1 MTSQKSLKN
10 NVNFND
16 FKRSLKESAMFP
28 VIALFVLLFSVTF
41 AVIDFVTSPSFIQSE
56 GFGKIAQIL
65 LPNNNMFGDMPE
77 YLFAGMTLCGLF
89 MALKSFYFLL
99 SKKQVNVYLSLGVTR
114 TRMLVNKFLAAI
126 VWLFLVTFI
135 PIFIVFIVNVVKFGI
150 TSFMTF
156 TFIYFVSGLFVSSVT
171 GFAIGTIA
179 ITISGNLFECA
190 LTTVSLSALPTIIYD
205 IFITLR
211 YNYLRGVS
219 VDMVRS
225 GLLKTLNPLTFV
237 NNISEIDYN
246 NYNRYVTL
254 SEVLGRI
261 TKDAIDSGELVK
273 KIGNFGNFIIPLVIW
288 LCVSAVLLALANAL
302 LNKRKAE
309 YSHSFG
315 HFTISRTV
323 VSTFAFGLAIWVII
337 QEISYKNEML
347 PVFLYSIV
355 VSILAWL
362 AVQLVM
368 SRKIKAS
375 LKSLTVWVALV
386 GVTALG
392 FIAIDTGYFGTFNKL
407 PEKENIK
414 NVSFSFNE
422 WDTVYNTVNINFDYV
437 VSTKPE
443 DIEMVVGLFNEIKK
457 DDGKR
462 EDIIGDVE
470 FAIETKDGE
479 IMYRQFRVFNLDLYV
494 KYLESTYNSDLFDAV
509 LENKLIGF
517 NEKNMSSNKYYSL
530 HKADGVLQLPDEFEE
545 GSMHSFHYVDNQM
558 VVAHEYDYEMF
569 GGASPKVKITTDWND
584 RVINLNRGDEL
595 AVALYND
602 LSKMSFDDLFRNT
615 EKPVATLGYATSVCI
630 NADMVIKPSTDSNE
644 IYSYSYSDKLK
655 GDYAEYYENDIL
667 IGTSKDLLEYTVDA
681 TFFIYPQMTETIKYF
696 KDNNITF
703 AGQYK
708 GEIKEVYY
716 TYGPMKYSSACSAYE
731 DKNPGR
737 FFDEWGKLF
746 NTNPDYTFFTSGL
759 STNLFRELKGCINKD
774 TKVLDLI
781 KEVYKEAD
789 MPLLKLKD
797 TEVDKVLEQCT
808 SNYFVHKD
816 NGKYVYV
823 VYEDGTIINYYLPEA
838 NVGILQ

>member
-41 AVIDFVTSPSFIQSE
+41 AVIDFVTSPGFIQSE
-56 GFGKIAQIL
+56 GFGKTVQIF
-65 LPNNNMFGDMPE
+65 LPNNNMFGDVPE

-114 TRMLVNKFLAAI
+114 TRMLANRFLSAI
-126 VWLFLVTFI
+126 VWLFAVTFI
-135 PIFIVFIVNVVKFGI
+135 PIFIVFIVNIAKFGF

-156 TFIYFVSGLFVSSVT
+156 TFLYFVSGLFISGLT
-171 GFAIGTIA
+171 GFAIGTFA

-190 LTTVSLSALPTIIYD
+190 LTTVSLSALPTIIYYV
-205 IFITLR
+205 FINLR
-211 YNYLRGVS
+211 YNYLRGRAEDVHQ
-219 VDMVRS
+219 S
-225 GLLKTLNPLTFV
+225 GLIRTLNPLAFV

-246 NYNRYVTL
+246 NYNKSATITDI
-254 SEVLGRI
+254 LGKILRES
-261 TKDAIDSGELVK
+261 IDSGELVK
-273 KIGNFGNFIIPLVIW
+273 KIDSFGNFIIPLVVW
-288 LCVSAVLLALANAL
+288 FGVSAVLLVLANML
-302 LNKRKAE
+302 INKRKAE
-309 YSHSFG
+309 HANSFG
-315 HFTISRTV
+315 HFTVSR
-323 VSTFAFGLAIWVII
+323 VII
-337 QEISYKNEML
+337 SLCAFAIAVFAITEEFSYKEDMIL
-347 PVFLYSIV
+347 VFLYSV
-355 VSILAWL
+355 GVSFIAWF

-368 SRKIKAS
+368 TRKIKAS
-375 LKSLTVWVALV
+375 LKTLVVWVALV

-392 FIAIDTGYFGTFNKL
+392 FVAIDTSYFGTFNKL
-407 PEKENIK
+407 PEKEDVK
-414 NVSFSFNE
+414 SVSFSVNE
-422 WDTVYNTVNINFDYV
+422 WGTVYNTINRGFNYV
-437 VSTKPE
+437 VSSNPK
-443 DIEMVVGLFNEIKK
+443 DIEMVMGLFDEIKD

-462 EDIIGDVE
+462 EDIIGVVE
-470 FAIETKDGE
+470 FAIETKNGE

-509 LENKLIGF
+509 IENKLIGF

-530 HKADGVLQLPDEFEE
+530 HKADGSLNVPDGFDE
-545 GSMHSFHYVDNQM
+545 GLIHRFHYLDNQM
-558 VVAHEYDYEMF
+558 VVAHEYDYENH
-569 GGASPKVKITTDWND
+569 GGAAPIGKITTDWND
-584 RVINLNRGDEL
+584 RVINLNKGDEL
-595 AVALYND
+595 AVALYQD
-602 LSKMSFDDLFRNT
+602 LSKMNFDDLFRNP
-615 EKPVATLGYATSVCI
+615 EKPVAALGFATSFCI
-630 NADMVIKPSTDSNE
+630 NADMVIKPATDSNE

-667 IGTSKDLLEYTVDA
+667 IGTSKDLLEYIVDA

-716 TYGPMKYSSACSAYE
+716 TYGPMKFSSACSVYE

-737 FFDEWGKLF
+737 FFNEWGKSF
-746 NTNPDYTFFTSGL
+746 NANPDYTFFTSGL

-838 NVGILQ
+838 NVGVLK